1 MTKKVAV
8 FTGTR
13 AEYGLLFWLLKDI
26 QEDSELKLQLLVSGM
41 HFSPEIGQT
50 YTQIEKD
57 GFHIDEKIEIWQ
69 SNTIS
74 RYIAKLTNNIPN
86 NEEMVAYADSIFE
99 SAHDLFFPLNPT
111 INVWVGEMHLKNKKN
126 LLDEILPKAFTNFE
140 KLLSKYEGN
149 FFLGERAFYCD
160 FNVYH
165 HVSLALLLDDKI
177 LDNFSKLKKFM
188 SDFEKIQGILD
199 YLESRPK
206 LIGIGTWPNG
216 DRYEGDWVNG
226 QRTGQGKYFYS
237 SGGGVYTGEW
247 KNRDRK
253 NFSKIF

>member
-1 MTKKVAV
+1 M
-8 FTGTR
+8 
-13 AEYGLLFWLLKDI
+13 
-26 QEDSELKLQLLVSGM
+26 SKLQLIYFNLRALCEAPRMMLHTAGIEYSYEMAWDYFKKPWGDVKKEVIFHKLPLLV
-41 HFSPEIGQT
+41 
-50 YTQIEKD
+50 
-57 GFHIDEKIEIWQ
+57 IDEKIEIWQ

-177 LDNFSKLKKFM
+177 LDNFPKLKKFM

-199 YLESRPK
+199 YLKSRPK
-206 LIGIGTWPNG
+206 LIGIGTWPKVVIDGIEYTSGTNP
-216 DRYEGDWVNG
+216 DY
-226 QRTGQGKYFYS
+226 KYQ
-237 SGGGVYTGEW
+237 
-247 KNRDRK
+247 
-253 NFSKIF
+253 

>member
-1 MTKKVAV
+1 M
-8 FTGTR
+8 
-13 AEYGLLFWLLKDI
+13 
-26 QEDSELKLQLLVSGM
+26 SKLQLIYFNLRALCEAPRMMLHTAGIEYSYEMAWDYFKKPWGDVKKEVIFHKLPLLV
-41 HFSPEIGQT
+41 
-50 YTQIEKD
+50 
-57 GFHIDEKIEIWQ
+57 IDEKIEIWQ

-177 LDNFSKLKKFM
+177 LDNFPKLKKFM
-188 SDFEKIQGILD
+188 SC
-199 YLESRPK
+199 
-206 LIGIGTWPNG
+206 
-216 DRYEGDWVNG
+216 
-226 QRTGQGKYFYS
+226 
-237 SGGGVYTGEW
+237 
-247 KNRDRK
+247 
-253 NFSKIF
+253 

>member
-1 MTKKVAV
+1 M
-8 FTGTR
+8 
-13 AEYGLLFWLLKDI
+13 
-26 QEDSELKLQLLVSGM
+26 SKLQLIYFNLRALCEAPRMMLHTADFEYSYEMAWDYFKKPWGDVKKEVIFHKLPLLV
-41 HFSPEIGQT
+41 
-50 YTQIEKD
+50 
-57 GFHIDEKIEIWQ
+57 IDEKIEIWQ

-177 LDNFSKLKKFM
+177 LDNFPKLKKFM
-188 SDFEKIQGILD
+188 SDFEKIQGIFD

-206 LIGIGTWPNG
+206 LIGIGTWPKVVIDGIEYTSGTNP
-216 DRYEGDWVNG
+216 DY
-226 QRTGQGKYFYS
+226 KYQ
-237 SGGGVYTGEW
+237 
-247 KNRDRK
+247 
-253 NFSKIF
+253 

>member
-1 MTKKVAV
+1 M
-8 FTGTR
+8 
-13 AEYGLLFWLLKDI
+13 
-26 QEDSELKLQLLVSGM
+26 SKLQLIYFNLRALCEAPRMMLHTAGIEYSYEMAWDYFKKPWGDVKKEVIFHKLPLLV
-41 HFSPEIGQT
+41 
-50 YTQIEKD
+50 
-57 GFHIDEKIEIWQ
+57 IDEKIEIWQ

-126 LLDEILPKAFTNFE
+126 LLNEILPKAFTNFE

-177 LDNFSKLKKFM
+177 LDNFPKLKKFM

-199 YLESRPK
+199 YLGSRPK
-206 LIGIGTWPNG
+206 LIGIGTWPKVVIDGIEYTSGTNP
-216 DRYEGDWVNG
+216 DY
-226 QRTGQGKYFYS
+226 KYQ
-237 SGGGVYTGEW
+237 
-247 KNRDRK
+247 
-253 NFSKIF
+253 

>member
-1 MTKKVAV
+1 M
-8 FTGTR
+8 
-13 AEYGLLFWLLKDI
+13 
-26 QEDSELKLQLLVSGM
+26 SKLQLIYFNLRALCEAPRMMLHSAGIEYSYEMAWDYFKKPWGDVKKEVIFHKLPLLV
-41 HFSPEIGQT
+41 
-50 YTQIEKD
+50 
-57 GFHIDEKIEIWQ
+57 IDEKIEIWQ

-149 FFLGERAFYCD
+149 SFLGERAFYCD
-160 FNVYH
+160 FNGYH

-177 LDNFSKLKKFM
+177 LDDFPKLKKFM

-206 LIGIGTWPNG
+206 LIGIGRCPKVVIHGIEYTSGTNP
-216 DRYEGDWVNG
+216 DY
-226 QRTGQGKYFYS
+226 KYQ
-237 SGGGVYTGEW
+237 
-247 KNRDRK
+247 
-253 NFSKIF
+253 

>member
-1 MTKKVAV
+1 M
-8 FTGTR
+8 
-13 AEYGLLFWLLKDI
+13 
-26 QEDSELKLQLLVSGM
+26 SKLQLIYFNLRALCEAPRMMLHTAGIEYSYEMAWDYFKKPWSDVKKEVIFHKLPLLV
-41 HFSPEIGQT
+41 
-50 YTQIEKD
+50 
-57 GFHIDEKIEIWQ
+57 IDEKIEIWQ

-149 FFLGERAFYCD
+149 FFLGERTYYCD

-177 LDNFSKLKKFM
+177 LDNFPKLKKFM

-199 YLESRPK
+199 YLESRPI
-206 LIGIGTWPNG
+206 LIGIGTWPKVVIDGIEYTSGTNP
-216 DRYEGDWVNG
+216 YY
-226 QRTGQGKYFYS
+226 KY
-237 SGGGVYTGEW
+237 
-247 KNRDRK
+247 R
-253 NFSKIF
+253 

>member
-1 MTKKVAV
+1 M
-8 FTGTR
+8 
-13 AEYGLLFWLLKDI
+13 
-26 QEDSELKLQLLVSGM
+26 SKLQLIYFNLRALCEAPRMMLHTAGIEYSYEMAWDYFKKPWGDVKKEVIFHKLPLLV
-41 HFSPEIGQT
+41 
-50 YTQIEKD
+50 
-57 GFHIDEKIEIWQ
+57 IDEKIEIWQ

-177 LDNFSKLKKFM
+177 LDNFPKLKKFM

-206 LIGIGTWPNG
+206 LIGIGIWPKVVIDGIEYTSGTNP
-216 DRYEGDWVNG
+216 DY
-226 QRTGQGKYFYS
+226 KYQ
-237 SGGGVYTGEW
+237 
-247 KNRDRK
+247 
-253 NFSKIF
+253 

>member
-1 MTKKVAV
+1 M
-8 FTGTR
+8 
-13 AEYGLLFWLLKDI
+13 
-26 QEDSELKLQLLVSGM
+26 SKLQLIYFNLRALCEAPRMMLHTAGIEYSYEMAWDYFKKPWGDVKKEVIFHKLPLLV
-41 HFSPEIGQT
+41 
-50 YTQIEKD
+50 
-57 GFHIDEKIEIWQ
+57 IDEKIEIWQ

-177 LDNFSKLKKFM
+177 LDNFPKLKKFM

-206 LIGIGTWPNG
+206 LIGIGWNCVTSV
-216 DRYEGDWVNG
+216 YKCVN
-226 QRTGQGKYFYS
+226 
-237 SGGGVYTGEW
+237 
-247 KNRDRK
+247 
-253 NFSKIF
+253 

>member
-1 MTKKVAV
+1 M
-8 FTGTR
+8 
-13 AEYGLLFWLLKDI
+13 
-26 QEDSELKLQLLVSGM
+26 SKLQLIYFNLRALCEAPKMRLHTAGIEYSYEMAWDYFKKPWGDVKKEVIFHKLPLLV
-41 HFSPEIGQT
+41 
-50 YTQIEKD
+50 
-57 GFHIDEKIEIWQ
+57 IDEKIEIWQ

-177 LDNFSKLKKFM
+177 LDNFPKLKKFM

-199 YLESRPK
+199 YLESRPE
-206 LIGIGTWPNG
+206 LIGIGTWPKVVIDGIEYTSGTNP
-216 DRYEGDWVNG
+216 DY
-226 QRTGQGKYFYS
+226 KYQ
-237 SGGGVYTGEW
+237 
-247 KNRDRK
+247 
-253 NFSKIF
+253 

>member
-1 MTKKVAV
+1 M
-8 FTGTR
+8 
-13 AEYGLLFWLLKDI
+13 
-26 QEDSELKLQLLVSGM
+26 SKLQLIYFNLRALCEAPRMMLHTAGIEYSYEMAWDYFKKPWVDVKKEVIFHKLPLLV
-41 HFSPEIGQT
+41 
-50 YTQIEKD
+50 
-57 GFHIDEKIEIWQ
+57 IDEKIEIWQ

-177 LDNFSKLKKFM
+177 LDNFPKLKKFM
-188 SDFEKIQGILD
+188 SDFEKIQGILE
-199 YLESRPK
+199 YLGSRPK
-206 LIGIGTWPNG
+206 LIGIGTWPKVVIDGIEYTSGTNP
-216 DRYEGDWVNG
+216 DY
-226 QRTGQGKYFYS
+226 KYQ
-237 SGGGVYTGEW
+237 
-247 KNRDRK
+247 
-253 NFSKIF
+253 

>member
-1 MTKKVAV
+1 M
-8 FTGTR
+8 
-13 AEYGLLFWLLKDI
+13 
-26 QEDSELKLQLLVSGM
+26 SKLQLIYFNLRALCEAPRMMLHTAGIEYSYEMAWDYFKKPWGDVKKEVIFHKLPLLV
-41 HFSPEIGQT
+41 
-50 YTQIEKD
+50 
-57 GFHIDEKIEIWQ
+57 IDEKIEIWQ

-149 FFLGERAFYCD
+149 FFLGERAYYCD

-165 HVSLALLLDDKI
+165 HLSLALILDDKI
-177 LDNFSKLKKFM
+177 LDNFPKLKKFM
-188 SDFEKIQGILD
+188 SDFEKIEGILD
-199 YLESRPK
+199 YLHSRPK
-206 LIGIGTWPNG
+206 LIGIGTWPKVVIDGIEYTSGTNPN
-216 DRYEGDWVNG
+216 YEY
-226 QRTGQGKYFYS
+226 K
-237 SGGGVYTGEW
+237 
-247 KNRDRK
+247 
-253 NFSKIF
+253 

>member
-1 MTKKVAV
+1 M
-8 FTGTR
+8 
-13 AEYGLLFWLLKDI
+13 
-26 QEDSELKLQLLVSGM
+26 SKLQLIYFNLRALCEAPRMMLHTAGIEYSYEMAWDYFKKPWGDVKKEVIFHKLPLLV
-41 HFSPEIGQT
+41 
-50 YTQIEKD
+50 
-57 GFHIDEKIEIWQ
+57 IDEKIEIWQ

-177 LDNFSKLKKFM
+177 LDNFPKLKKFM

-199 YLESRPK
+199 YLKSRPK
-206 LIGIGTWPNG
+206 LIGIGTWPKVAIDGIEYTSGTNPN
-216 DRYEGDWVNG
+216 YEY
-226 QRTGQGKYFYS
+226 K
-237 SGGGVYTGEW
+237 
-247 KNRDRK
+247 
-253 NFSKIF
+253 

>member
-1 MTKKVAV
+1 M
-8 FTGTR
+8 
-13 AEYGLLFWLLKDI
+13 
-26 QEDSELKLQLLVSGM
+26 SKLQLIYFNLRALCEAPRMMLHTAGIEYSYEMAWDYFKKPWGDVKKEVIFHKLPLLV
-41 HFSPEIGQT
+41 
-50 YTQIEKD
+50 
-57 GFHIDEKIEIWQ
+57 IDEKIEIWQ

-177 LDNFSKLKKFM
+177 LDNFPKLKKFM

-206 LIGIGTWPNG
+206 LIGIGIWPKVVIDGIEYTSGTNP
-216 DRYEGDWVNG
+216 DY
-226 QRTGQGKYFYS
+226 KY
-237 SGGGVYTGEW
+237 
-247 KNRDRK
+247 
-253 NFSKIF
+253 

>member
-1 MTKKVAV
+1 M
-8 FTGTR
+8 
-13 AEYGLLFWLLKDI
+13 
-26 QEDSELKLQLLVSGM
+26 SKLQLIYFNLRALCEAPRMMLHTAGIEYSYEMAWDYFKKPWGDVKKEVIFHKLPLLV
-41 HFSPEIGQT
+41 
-50 YTQIEKD
+50 
-57 GFHIDEKIEIWQ
+57 IDEKIEIWQ

-165 HVSLALLLDDKI
+165 HVSLALLLDEKI
-177 LDNFSKLKKFM
+177 LDNFPNLKKFM
-188 SDFEKIQGILD
+188 SDFEKIQGIFD

-206 LIGIGTWPNG
+206 LIGIGTWPKVVIDGIEYTSGTNP
-216 DRYEGDWVNG
+216 DY
-226 QRTGQGKYFYS
+226 KYQ
-237 SGGGVYTGEW
+237 
-247 KNRDRK
+247 
-253 NFSKIF
+253 

>member
-1 MTKKVAV
+1 M
-8 FTGTR
+8 
-13 AEYGLLFWLLKDI
+13 
-26 QEDSELKLQLLVSGM
+26 SKLQLIYFNLRALCEAPRMMLHTAGIEYSYEMAWDYFKRPWGDVKKEVIFHKLPLLV
-41 HFSPEIGQT
+41 
-50 YTQIEKD
+50 
-57 GFHIDEKIEIWQ
+57 IDEKIEIWQ

-177 LDNFSKLKKFM
+177 LDNFPKLKKFM
-188 SDFEKIQGILD
+188 SDFEKIQGIFD

-206 LIGIGTWPNG
+206 LIGIGTWPKVVIDGIEYTSGTNP
-216 DRYEGDWVNG
+216 DY
-226 QRTGQGKYFYS
+226 KYQ
-237 SGGGVYTGEW
+237 
-247 KNRDRK
+247 
-253 NFSKIF
+253 

>member
-1 MTKKVAV
+1 M
-8 FTGTR
+8 
-13 AEYGLLFWLLKDI
+13 
-26 QEDSELKLQLLVSGM
+26 SKLQLIYFNLRALCEAPRMMLHTAGIEYSYEMAWDYFKKPWGDVKKEVIFHKLPLLV
-41 HFSPEIGQT
+41 
-50 YTQIEKD
+50 
-57 GFHIDEKIEIWQ
+57 IDEKIEIWQ

-74 RYIAKLTNNIPN
+74 RYIAKLTNNIPK
-86 NEEMVAYADSIFE
+86 NEEMMAYADSIFE

-126 LLDEILPKAFTNFE
+126 LLDEILPKAFANFE

-177 LDNFSKLKKFM
+177 LDNFPKLKKFM

-199 YLESRPK
+199 YLGSRPK
-206 LIGIGTWPNG
+206 LIGIGTWPKVVIDGIEYTSGTNP
-216 DRYEGDWVNG
+216 DY
-226 QRTGQGKYFYS
+226 KYQ
-237 SGGGVYTGEW
+237 
-247 KNRDRK
+247 
-253 NFSKIF
+253 

>member
-1 MTKKVAV
+1 M
-8 FTGTR
+8 
-13 AEYGLLFWLLKDI
+13 
-26 QEDSELKLQLLVSGM
+26 SKLQLIYFNLRALCEAPRMMLHTAGIEYSYEMAWDYFKKPWGEVKKEVIFHKLPLLV
-41 HFSPEIGQT
+41 
-50 YTQIEKD
+50 
-57 GFHIDEKIEIWQ
+57 IDEKIEIWQ

-86 NEEMVAYADSIFE
+86 NEEMIAYADSIFE

-140 KLLSKYEGN
+140 KLLSKYKGN

-177 LDNFSKLKKFM
+177 LDNFPKVKKFM

-206 LIGIGTWPNG
+206 LIGIGTWPKVVIDGIEYTSGTNP
-216 DRYEGDWVNG
+216 DY
-226 QRTGQGKYFYS
+226 KYQ
-237 SGGGVYTGEW
+237 
-247 KNRDRK
+247 
-253 NFSKIF
+253 

>member
-1 MTKKVAV
+1 M
-8 FTGTR
+8 
-13 AEYGLLFWLLKDI
+13 
-26 QEDSELKLQLLVSGM
+26 SKLQLIYFNLRALCEAPRMMLHTAGIEYSYEMAWDYFKKPWGDVKKEVIFHKLPLLV
-41 HFSPEIGQT
+41 
-50 YTQIEKD
+50 
-57 GFHIDEKIEIWQ
+57 IDEKIEIWQ

-177 LDNFSKLKKFM
+177 LDNFPKLKKFM
-188 SDFEKIQGILD
+188 SDFEKIQSILE
-199 YLESRPK
+199 YLGSRPK
-206 LIGIGTWPNG
+206 LIGIGTWPKVVIDGIEYTSGTNP
-216 DRYEGDWVNG
+216 DY
-226 QRTGQGKYFYS
+226 KYQ
-237 SGGGVYTGEW
+237 
-247 KNRDRK
+247 
-253 NFSKIF
+253 

>member
-1 MTKKVAV
+1 M
-8 FTGTR
+8 
-13 AEYGLLFWLLKDI
+13 
-26 QEDSELKLQLLVSGM
+26 SKLQLIYFNLRALCEAPRMMLHTAGIEYSYEMAWDYFKKPWGDVKKEVIFHKLPLLV
-41 HFSPEIGQT
+41 
-50 YTQIEKD
+50 
-57 GFHIDEKIEIWQ
+57 IDEKIEIWQ

-165 HVSLALLLDDKI
+165 HVSLSLLLDDKI
-177 LDNFSKLKKFM
+177 LDNFPKLKKFM

-206 LIGIGTWPNG
+206 LIGIGTWPKVVIDGIEYTSGTNP
-216 DRYEGDWVNG
+216 DY
-226 QRTGQGKYFYS
+226 KYQ
-237 SGGGVYTGEW
+237 
-247 KNRDRK
+247 
-253 NFSKIF
+253 

>member
-1 MTKKVAV
+1 M
-8 FTGTR
+8 
-13 AEYGLLFWLLKDI
+13 
-26 QEDSELKLQLLVSGM
+26 SKLQLIYFNLRALCEAPRMMLHTAGIEYSYEMAWDYFKKPWGDVKKEVIFHKLPLLV
-41 HFSPEIGQT
+41 
-50 YTQIEKD
+50 
-57 GFHIDEKIEIWQ
+57 IDEKIEIWQ

-177 LDNFSKLKKFM
+177 LDNFPKLKKFM
-188 SDFEKIQGILD
+188 SDFEKIQGILE
-199 YLESRPK
+199 YLGSRPK
-206 LIGIGTWPNG
+206 LIGIGTWPKVVIDGIEYTSGTNP
-216 DRYEGDWVNG
+216 DY
-226 QRTGQGKYFYS
+226 KYQ
-237 SGGGVYTGEW
+237 
-247 KNRDRK
+247 
-253 NFSKIF
+253 

>member
-1 MTKKVAV
+1 M
-8 FTGTR
+8 
-13 AEYGLLFWLLKDI
+13 
-26 QEDSELKLQLLVSGM
+26 SKLQLIYFNLRALCEAPRMMLHTAGIEYSYEMAWDYFKKPWGDVKKEVIFHKLPLLV
-41 HFSPEIGQT
+41 
-50 YTQIEKD
+50 
-57 GFHIDEKIEIWQ
+57 IDEKIEIWQ

-177 LDNFSKLKKFM
+177 LDNFPKLKKFM

-199 YLESRPK
+199 YLGSRPK
-206 LIGIGTWPNG
+206 LIGIGTWPKVVIDGIGYTSGTNP
-216 DRYEGDWVNG
+216 DY
-226 QRTGQGKYFYS
+226 KYQ
-237 SGGGVYTGEW
+237 
-247 KNRDRK
+247 
-253 NFSKIF
+253 

>member
-1 MTKKVAV
+1 M
-8 FTGTR
+8 
-13 AEYGLLFWLLKDI
+13 
-26 QEDSELKLQLLVSGM
+26 SKLQLIYFNLRALCEAPRMMLHTAG
-41 HFSPEIGQT
+41 
-50 YTQIEKD
+50 IEYSYEMAWDYFKKPWGD
-57 GFHIDEKIEIWQ
+57 VKKEVIFHKLPLLIIDEKIEIWQ

-86 NEEMVAYADSIFE
+86 NEKMVAYADSIFE

-126 LLDEILPKAFTNFE
+126 LLDKILPKAFTNFE

-177 LDNFSKLKKFM
+177 LDNFPKLKKFM
-188 SDFEKIQGILD
+188 NDFEKIQGVLD

-206 LIGIGTWPNG
+206 LIGIGTWPKVVIDGVEYTSGTNP
-216 DRYEGDWVNG
+216 DY
-226 QRTGQGKYFYS
+226 KYQ
-237 SGGGVYTGEW
+237 
-247 KNRDRK
+247 
-253 NFSKIF
+253 

>member
-1 MTKKVAV
+1 M
-8 FTGTR
+8 
-13 AEYGLLFWLLKDI
+13 
-26 QEDSELKLQLLVSGM
+26 SKLQLIYFNLRALCEAPRMMLHTAGIEYSYEMAWDYFKKPWSNVKKEVIFHKLPLLV
-41 HFSPEIGQT
+41 
-50 YTQIEKD
+50 
-57 GFHIDEKIEIWQ
+57 IDEKIEIWQ

-177 LDNFSKLKKFM
+177 LDNFPKLKKFM

-199 YLESRPK
+199 YLGSRPK
-206 LIGIGTWPNG
+206 LIGIGTWPKVVIDGIEYTSGTNP
-216 DRYEGDWVNG
+216 DY
-226 QRTGQGKYFYS
+226 KYQ
-237 SGGGVYTGEW
+237 
-247 KNRDRK
+247 
-253 NFSKIF
+253 